1 MAVRLDITTNVKGQ
15 SQVDRLKTG
24 LNKLATNAAIAGKR
38 LKNLELAAARS
49 RAQFTALGTA
59 LKVGAVAGAG
69 ALAYLASKKGS
80 DSDGS
85 VDVAQVARDMRKA
98 EIEGLM
104 DDYNR
109 EHGTD
114 IGQRKNKSYRRE
126 RGLPEN

>member
-1 MAVRLDITTNVKGQ
+1 MGKFTQRVGEKAK
-15 SQVDRLKTG
+15 
-24 LNKLATNAAIAGKR
+24 AAGR
-38 LKNLELAAARS
+38 V
-49 RAQFTALGTA
+49 G

-80 DSDGS
+80 APAVPD
-85 VDVAQVARDMRKA
+85 DVAQVARDMRKA

-109 EHGTD
+109 EHGTN

>member
-1 MAVRLDITTNVKGQ
+1 MGKFTQRVGEKAK
-15 SQVDRLKTG
+15 
-24 LNKLATNAAIAGKR
+24 AAGR
-38 LKNLELAAARS
+38 V
-49 RAQFTALGTA
+49 G

-80 DSDGS
+80 APTDG
-85 VDVAQVARDMRKA
+85 DVAQVARDMRKA

-109 EHGTD
+109 EHGTN

>member
-1 MAVRLDITTNVKGQ
+1 MGKFSQRVGQ
-15 SQVDRLKTG
+15 KA
-24 LNKLATNAAIAGKR
+24 KAAGRIG
-38 LKNLELAAARS
+38 
-49 RAQFTALGTA
+49 